1 MIGREH
7 SVNPKLGF
15 LERKYINV
23 FGYPALG
30 LHVRAKAILP
40 LLAGVKNPINVLDA
54 GCGNGSL
61 TFAMARLY
69 RDASIAGIDMENALI
84 QNNAA
89 IAARLKLVNCSF
101 MCKDVFDITLVNHY
115 DLILSTDNLEHVQ
128 NDDGLLRLFHQALK
142 NGGVLIL
149 HVPHVTRHIFGLS
162 RPNFMEIE
170 GHKRP
175 GYTKN
180 QLEEMLRNAGFT
192 INISRYNYNSFE
204 TLFNDISFLITGGKE
219 KNRHIYAVVF
229 PFLLLL
235 TKLFSWN
242 PGRVGSGLVIKAE
255 KRP

>member
-7 SVNPKLGF
+7 RKNPTLGF
-15 LERKYINV
+15 LERKYISA

-30 LHVRAKAILP
+30 LHVRAKAIMP
-40 LLAGVKNPINVLDA
+40 LLMSIKNPVNVLDA

-69 RDASIAGIDMENALI
+69 RDASITGIDMENALI
-84 QNNAA
+84 QNNAV

-101 MCKDVFDITLVNHY
+101 MCKDVFDIDPVEHY

-128 NDDGLLRLFHQALK
+128 NDAGLLRLFYQALK

-149 HVPHVTRHIFGLS
+149 HVPHITRHVFGTS

-180 QLEEMLRNAGFT
+180 HLEEMLRSAGFT
-192 INISRYNYNSFE
+192 ISISQYNYNSFE
-204 TLFNDISFLITGGKE
+204 TLFNDISFFITGGKE
-219 KNRHIYAVVF
+219 KNRQVYALVF

-235 TKLFSWN
+235 TKLLSWT
-242 PGRVGSGLVIKAE
+242 PKRVGSGLVIKAE
-255 KRP
+255 K